1 MVNPILQMLGER
13 PQQTPNNLSQIK
25 NMAQMIRGSR
35 NPQNALNALLTQNPQ
50 MQQVINYVNQ
60 NGGNA
65 QEAFYKLAKERGV
78 NPEDVLSLFK

>member
-1 MVNPILQMLGER
+1 MVNPILQMLGEK
-13 PQQTPNNLSQIK
+13 PQQTPNNLNQIK
-25 NMAQMIRGSR
+25 NITQMMR
-35 NPQNALNALLTQNPQ
+35 NSKNPKNTLNILLAQNPQ
-50 MQQVINYVNQ
+50 MQQVMDYVNQ

>member
-1 MVNPILQMLGER
+1 MVNPILQMLGEK
-13 PQQTPNNLSQIK
+13 PQQTPNNLNQIK
-25 NMAQMIRGSR
+25 NITQMIRNSKDPK
-35 NPQNALNALLTQNPQ
+35 NTLNILLTQNPQ
-50 MQQVINYVNQ
+50 MQQVMNYVNQ